1 MIYSRDGV
9 DERSEFSMIQ
19 GWIDF
24 LPIMCNWN
32 VDLVVI
38 SRLIWRT
45 KQILQSQI
53 KVLYRVEDVQLMYYF
68 VLKELKKQAWRGQI
82 FTGLLQDRCPGTEV
96 SCIFLSYFTS
106 EKLSHVWVRL
116 FLK

>member
-53 KVLYRVEDVQLMYYF
+53 KVLYRVEDVQRMSTYNF
-68 VLKELKKQAWRGQI
+68 VMKELKKNSAGQAGRGQI
-82 FTGLLQDRCPGTEV
+82 FTGLLQGKMTRDRN
-96 SCIFLSYFTS
+96 LLYF
-106 EKLSHVWVRL
+106 
-116 FLK
+116 